1 VSTKPFK
8 TAPRL
13 RSCRIEN
20 YKAVRDSKTIRFSPL
35 TVFIGNNG
43 SGKSSIVEAM
53 QTYRDIVLNGVDRA
67 INYRGTFEQLHN
79 LAAPHEKRIL
89 ESQNAEYPSME
100 YLSNPICFTYSATN
114 IRGSHLGTPPL
125 RSAQWNM
132 AVASDAAGDKLFIL
146 GEEAKTMTLG
156 KKNAICVRRFPGW
169 KKMKVNSTFREI
181 HGGYGPFGEQSFLRR
196 HSSPDDFHSVL
207 SVYMY
212 EWQFVHLNHETMGKP
227 RLEDRVSSLRN
238 QSFILLNPDG
248 SNIAEYLFAIRDR
261 DLNAFEGIIEAVQ
274 CVLPYM
280 EDLQPSFTQEIN
292 RSIFLKMKE
301 KDFEIPGWMLSTGT
315 LRIVALLALLRNPN
329 PPPLIVIEEIENGL
343 DPRTIHLLMEEI
355 RIAVDS
361 GRTQVIATTHSP
373 YLLNLLNLSEVILV
387 ERDETGQPVF
397 WRPQGDAEAESWAKD
412 FATGELYTMD
422 RLHPPKKGKR

>member
-1 VSTKPFK
+1 VSNKPFQ

-13 RSCRIEN
+13 RTCRIEN
-20 YKAVRDSKTIRFSPL
+20 FKAIRDSKTIRFTPL

-53 QTYRDIVLNGVDRA
+53 QTYRDIVIHGLDAA
-67 INYRGTFEQLHN
+67 INWRGTFEQIHN
-79 LAAPHEKRIL
+79 LAVPHEKKIL
-89 ESQNAEYPSME
+89 DSPIME
-100 YLSNPICFTYSATN
+100 YLSNPICFTYSAAN

-132 AVASDAAGDKLFIL
+132 AVASDPAGDKLFIL
-146 GEEAKTMTLG
+146 GEEAKTKALG
-156 KKNAICVRRFPGW
+156 ERNAACVRRFPGW
-169 KKMKVNSTFREI
+169 KKMKSNSPFRQI
-181 HGGYGPFGEQSFLRR
+181 HGHHGPLGERSLLAR
-196 HSSPDDFHSVL
+196 HSSLDDFHSVL
-207 SVYMY
+207 SIYMDT
-212 EWQFVHLNHETMGKP
+212 WQFVHLNHETMGKP
-227 RLEDRVSSLRN
+227 RLENRASSIRN

-248 SNIAEYLFAIRDR
+248 SNIAEYLCAIRDR
-261 DLNAFEGIIEAVQ
+261 DLKAFEGIIESVQ
-274 CVLPYM
+274 FVLPYLK
-280 EDLQPSFTQEIN
+280 DLQPSFTQEIN

-301 KDFEIPGWMLSTGT
+301 KDFDVPGWMLSTGT
-315 LRIVALLALLRNPN
+315 LRIVALLALLQNPN

-373 YLLNLLNLSEVILV
+373 YLLNLLNLSEVVLV

-412 FATGELYTMD
+412 FATGELYTMG
-422 RLHPPKKGKR
+422 RLHPPKKEKR